1 MEINRRT
8 MKSYY
13 PFTVDEIG
21 TQSYRMGIVAALR
34 KWDYNLA
41 LNLARLSYTDLVE
54 DTFSSGYSLAW
65 GMDEN
70 DPLLK
75 DPVLLCKN
83 QPETPS
89 QNGTDV
95 SA

>member
-1 MEINRRT
+1 
-8 MKSYY
+8 MKNFY

-34 KWDYNLA
+34 KWDYNSALGLA
-41 LNLARLSYTDLVE
+41 MSSFAELVE
-54 DTFSSGYSLAW
+54 DAFSSGYSLAW
-65 GMDEN
+65 GKDEN

-83 QPETPS
+83 QQTPS
-89 QNGTDV
+89 DTAETMEGSV
-95 SA
+95 L